1 MICAPCR
8 EQLHEF
14 CRGDDRCDCACLI
27 VELWEPNDDDPD
39 PDDDRW
45 RDALDRYERQVY
57 GP

>member
-8 EQLHEF
+8 EELHEF
-14 CRGDDRCDCACLI
+14 CRGDDRCDCECLTYEVI
-27 VELWEPNDDDPD
+27 VPIDDID
-39 PDDDRW
+39 PDDDAW